1 MRYSLDTADHDTLAP
16 EALQQLGARADA
28 PVFWPLRLQNRLA
41 LPGLAGGIVAVAF
54 LLLAWAAAGGGH
66 IAALPTAQVG
76 EALFF
81 ALSLGLIVELAAL
94 IPRAAQGDLDALST
108 ELTLDPTHIERL
120 KASLIRYQTGDVA
133 VNATIG
139 LAIGV
144 LHVALLGSGWA
155 AVSGDPLSF
164 VLALGT
170 VALWAMMVQT
180 GTLFVANA
188 RLFAHLGRS
197 GVRVEI
203 LMLDR
208 LRPFASAALRPM
220 LLVMVLL
227 AAYPLMLLGTA
238 AGLEASAAIGPVAT
252 ALLALAVVW
261 LPLRG
266 LRARIREAR
275 AQQIKRI
282 DAAIAEALQAVDK
295 HGVPDEPQ
303 RLEALIALRNR
314 VQAAPALPVG
324 LGGIGRGLLYL
335 ALPVVTWGGKGFAEA
350 LLNWLF

>member
-1 MRYSLDTADHDTLAP
+1 MGYSLDTADHDPLAP
-16 EALQQLGARADA
+16 EALQRLGARADA

-41 LPGLAGGIVAVAF
+41 LPGLAGGIVAIAF

-94 IPRAAQGDLDALST
+94 IPRSAQGDLDALAS
-108 ELTLDPTHIERL
+108 ELTLDPTDIERL
-120 KASLIRYQTGDVA
+120 KASLIRYQPGDVA
-133 VNATIG
+133 VNAAIG

-155 AVSGDPLSF
+155 TLSGDPLAILLGF
-164 VLALGT
+164 GT
-170 VALWAMMVQT
+170 VALWSMMVQT

-188 RLFAHLGRS
+188 RLFARLGRS

-203 LMLDR
+203 LVLDR

-238 AGLEASAAIGPVAT
+238 GLEATAAIGPVAT

-275 AQQIKRI
+275 VLQIKRI
-282 DAAIAEALQAVDK
+282 DAAIADALRAVDK
-295 HGVPDEPQ
+295 HGVPDHPQ
-303 RLEALIALRNR
+303 RLEALIGLRNR
-314 VQAAPALPVG
+314 VQAAPSLPVG

-335 ALPVVTWGGKGFAEA
+335 ALPVATWGGKGFAEA

>member
-1 MRYSLDTADHDTLAP
+1 MGNNP
-16 EALQQLGARADA
+16 ESATPEVLSNDALQGLGDRADA
-28 PVFWPLRLQNRLA
+28 PVFWPLRLQQRHA
-41 LPGLAGGIVAVAF
+41 LPGLAGSIVAVSF
-54 LLLAWAAAGGGH
+54 LLLAWAAAGGLR
-66 IAALPTAQVG
+66 IAPLDTGQVG

-94 IPRAAQGDLDALST
+94 IPRAAQGDLDALAS
-108 ELTLDPTHIERL
+108 ELTIELTHIERL
-120 KASLIRYQTGDVA
+120 KAALIRYQTGDVA

-155 AVSGDPLSF
+155 AASGDPLAI

-188 RLFAHLGRS
+188 RLFARLGRS

-238 AGLEASAAIGPVAT
+238 ESEASAAIGPVAT
-252 ALLALAVVW
+252 ALLALAMLW

-266 LRARIREAR
+266 LHARIREAR
-275 AQQIKRI
+275 ALQIQRV
-282 DAAIAEALQAVDK
+282 DAAIAEALRAVDK
-295 HGVPDEPQ
+295 HGVPDQPQ
-303 RLEALIALRNR
+303 RVEALIGLRNR
-314 VQAAPALPVG
+314 MLAAPALPIG

-335 ALPVVTWGGKGFAEA
+335 SLPVATWGGKGFAEA

>member
-1 MRYSLDTADHDTLAP
+1 MADMSDPAAP
-16 EALQQLGARADA
+16 EVLCNDALQRLGDRADA
-28 PVFWPLRLQNRLA
+28 PVFWPLRLQQRRA
-41 LPGLAGGIVAVAF
+41 LPGLAGSIVAVSF

-66 IAALPTAQVG
+66 LASLDTGQLG

-81 ALSLGLIVELAAL
+81 ALSLGLIIELAAL
-94 IPRAAQGDLDALST
+94 IPRAAQGDLDALAS
-108 ELTLDPTHIERL
+108 ELTIEQAHVARL
-120 KASLIRYQTGDVA
+120 KAALIRYPTGDVA
-133 VNATIG
+133 VNASIG

-144 LHVALLGSGWA
+144 MHVALLGSGWA
-155 AVSGDPLSF
+155 AVSGDPLTL

-170 VALWAMMVQT
+170 VALWGMMVQT

-188 RLFAHLGRS
+188 RLFAQLGRS

-227 AAYPLMLLGTA
+227 AAYPLMLLGTE
-238 AGLEASAAIGPVAT
+238 GLKASAAIGPVAT

-275 AQQIKRI
+275 AQQIKRV
-282 DAAIAEALQAVDK
+282 DAAIADALRAVDK
-295 HGVPDEPQ
+295 HGVPDQPQ
-303 RLEALIALRNR
+303 QLEALIGLRNR
-314 VQAAPALPVG
+314 VLAAPALPVG

-335 ALPVVTWGGKGFAEA
+335 ALPVVTWGGKGFAEG

>member
-1 MRYSLDTADHDTLAP
+1 MGDNPDSAAPEGLSNDTL
-16 EALQQLGARADA
+16 QRLGDRADA
-28 PVFWPLRLQNRLA
+28 PVFWPLRLQQRHA
-41 LPGLAGGIVAVAF
+41 LPGLAGSIVAVSF
-54 LLLAWAAAGGGH
+54 LLLAWAAAGGVHLASLDTG
-66 IAALPTAQVG
+66 QVG

-81 ALSLGLIVELAAL
+81 ALSLGLIFELAAL
-94 IPRAAQGDLDALST
+94 IPRAAQGDLDALAS
-108 ELTLDPTHIERL
+108 ELTIEQSHIERL
-120 KASLIRYQTGDVA
+120 KAALIRYNTGDVA
-133 VNATIG
+133 VNSTIG

-144 LHVALLGSGWA
+144 LHVAMLGPGWA
-155 AVSGDPLSF
+155 ALSDDPLAI

-188 RLFAHLGRS
+188 RLFARLGRS

-238 AGLEASAAIGPVAT
+238 GLEASAAIGPVAT
-252 ALLALAVVW
+252 AFLALAVVW

-275 AQQIKRI
+275 AQQIRRV
-282 DAAIAEALQAVDK
+282 DAAIAQALRIVDK
-295 HGVPDEPQ
+295 HGVPEQLQ
-303 RLEALIALRNR
+303 RLEALIGLRNR
-314 VQAAPALPVG
+314 VLAAPALPVG

-335 ALPVVTWGGKGFAEA
+335 ALPVVTWGGKGFAEG